1 MSGES
6 IKPHATSDNG
16 LASSQHI
23 SFRTR
28 IKFDAEGLKQDKVT
42 FNHKTVVIVYIF
54 HEINFWLF
62 KQSADFTLGNYFFGA
77 VKLTKASDFEK
88 HKYSGQWCF

>member
-1 MSGES
+1 M
-6 IKPHATSDNG
+6 
-16 LASSQHI
+16 
-23 SFRTR
+23 R
-28 IKFDAEGLKQDKVT
+28 IITKFDCQWLKQDKVT

-62 KQSADFTLGNYFFGA
+62 KQSVDFTLGNYFFGA

-88 HKYSGQWCF
+88 HKYSGQWYF